1 MFGRLVGTQK
11 KSILVSKKETI
22 SLHFLTIVG
31 IWFEFLF
38 CFYVG
43 ILIFELD
50 NRADS
55 EQEKALKFLFF
66 LFLFIP

>member
-1 MFGRLVGTQK
+1 M
-11 KSILVSKKETI
+11 
-22 SLHFLTIVG
+22 
-31 IWFEFLF
+31 
-38 CFYVG
+38 YVG

-66 LFLFIP
+66 SFFLFIP